1 MTPYSDVFDSFRG
14 LLIRDDRFFKEP
26 PKEILEVRMVKLLK
40 HAVTNMMLV
49 KDKRDFEI
57 NFMSIM
63 DDALMQFNEELT
75 LLEIDLLAY
84 FMWQCYIE
92 EEVVVRLR
100 ELKNIGFRDDE
111 IAAFSPSGTVKE
123 FRSTYNL
130 LVHENINRVKEYKRR
145 GRLDFKLKTHKFRF
159 GEE

>member
-1 MTPYSDVFDSFRG
+1 MTPYSDIFDSFRG

-57 NFMSIM
+57 NFMAIM
-63 DDALMQFNEELT
+63 DDVLMQFNEELT

-100 ELKNIGFRDDE
+100 ELKNIGFSDDE
-111 IAAFSPSGTVKE
+111 IKFFSPANSLKE
-123 FRSTYNL
+123 FNDTYSKLKN
-130 LVHENINRVKEYKRR
+130 ENANRVKEYKRR
-145 GRLDFKLKTHKFRF
+145 GRLDLKLKTHKFIF

>member
-1 MTPYSDVFDSFRG
+1 MTPYGDIFDSFRI
-14 LLIRDDRFFKEP
+14 LLIRDDKFFKDHPE
-26 PKEILEVRMVKLLK
+26 ELLEARMVKLLK

-63 DDALMQFNEELT
+63 DDSLMQFNEELT
-75 LLEIDLLAY
+75 LLEVDLLAY

-111 IAAFSPSGTVKE
+111 IAAFSPSGTIKE
-123 FRSTYNL
+123 FRSTYNM
-130 LVHENINRVKEYKRR
+130 LVHENINKVKEYKRR
-145 GRLDFKLKTHKFRF
+145 GRLDLKLKTHKFVF
-159 GEE
+159 DEE